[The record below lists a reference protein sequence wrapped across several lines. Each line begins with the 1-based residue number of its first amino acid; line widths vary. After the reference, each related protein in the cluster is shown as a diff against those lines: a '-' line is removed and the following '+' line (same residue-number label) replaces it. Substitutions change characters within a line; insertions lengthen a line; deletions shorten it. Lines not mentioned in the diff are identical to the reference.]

1 MQAMRLEHDLLGER
15 EVPNSAYW
23 GIHTLRAIE
32 NFPISGVPVG
42 HYRSFV
48 RAFGF
53 IKEAAAVANLKLGA
67 LEPEIAPIIIKAC
80 IDVRDGMLD
89 SEFVVDAIQG
99 GAGTSTNMNAN
110 EVIANRAL
118 EIAGFARGD
127 YEKIHPLNHVNASQS
142 TNDVYPTAVKI
153 ALIIEILALL
163 KEIAHLREEITKKAL
178 EFSKVI
184 KMGRTQLQDAVPM
197 TLGQEFSA
205 WSQTLSEDEG
215 RLREIIPLL
224 SEINLGGTAIGT
236 KINTPDG
243 YPQLVVQEL
252 SRLCEHE
259 FILAE
264 NLIEATSDTGV
275 FVSTSS
281 VLKRFATKISK
292 ISSDLRLLSSGP
304 RAGLGEINLPARQAG
319 SSIMPGKV
327 NPVIPE
333 VVNQIAFTVIGNDLT
348 VTMAA
353 ESGQLQ
359 LNAFEPIIARSLMM
373 SITYLRKGCRVL
385 ADYCITDITA
395 NEEYLRSTVENSIG
409 LVTALAPTVGYE
421 NATAIAKHAQ
431 ERSTTVKTAAIE
443 LGLLTA
449 KEFDE
454 ILGDVD
460 KLSGQA

>member
-1 MQAMRLEHDLLGER
+1 MRLEHDLLGER

-53 IKEAAAVANLKLGA
+53 IKEAAALANLKLGA
-67 LEPEIAPIIIKAC
+67 LDPEIAPIIIQAC

-118 EIAGFARGD
+118 EIAGFERGD

-163 KEIAHLREEITKKAL
+163 KEIAHLRSEITKKAA

-205 WSQTLSEDEG
+205 WSQTLGEDEG

-409 LVTALAPTVGYE
+409 LVTALAPSVGYE

-431 ERSTTVKTAAIE
+431 ENATTVKTAAIE

-449 KEFDE
+449 AEFDA